1 MERVSQTHYRQTIYV
16 TFDIPIEKQAGL
28 AKYNV
33 DKLLHDIANELEIM
47 LKEGKLAER
56 LSRMGIEAAITQ
68 HDMIN

>member
-1 MERVSQTHYRQTIYV
+1 MEKVSQTHYRQTIYV
-16 TFDIPIEKQAGL
+16 TFDIPIGKQAGL

-56 LSRMGIEAAITQ
+56 LAHMGIDAAITQ
-68 HDMIN
+68 HDMIS

>member
-16 TFDIPIEKQAGL
+16 TFDIPVEMQSGN

-56 LSRMGIEAAITQ
+56 LARMGIEAAITQ
-68 HDMIN
+68 HDMIS